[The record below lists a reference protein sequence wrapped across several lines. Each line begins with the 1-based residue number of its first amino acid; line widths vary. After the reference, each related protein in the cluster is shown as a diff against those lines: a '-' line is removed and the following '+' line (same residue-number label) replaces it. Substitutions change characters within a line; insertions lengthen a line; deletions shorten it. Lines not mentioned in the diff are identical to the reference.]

1 MTEEEESE
9 ANLFASYLLVPP
21 SLLAKEVKKLGGSV
35 DLVDG
40 KTIEGL
46 AEKFQVSIPYEL
58 HRLTKTH
65 GCEVPGLDT

>member
-21 SLLAKEVKKLGGSV
+21 SLLAKEVEKLGGSV

-40 KTIEGL
+40 KTVEGL
-46 AEKFQVSIPYEL
+46 AEKFQVSIPL
-58 HRLTKTH
+58 MTARLLEDFGKAKK
-65 GCEVPGLDT
+65 VWY

>member
-21 SLLAKEVKKLGGSV
+21 SLLVKEVEKLGGSV

-46 AEKFQVSIPYEL
+46 AEKFQVSIPL
-58 HRLTKTH
+58 MTARLLEDFGKAKK
-65 GCEVPGLDT
+65 VWY

>member
-1 MTEEEESE
+1 MTEKEESE

-46 AEKFQVSIPYEL
+46 AERFQVSIPL
-58 HRLTKTH
+58 MTARLLEDFGKAKK
-65 GCEVPGLDT
+65 VWY